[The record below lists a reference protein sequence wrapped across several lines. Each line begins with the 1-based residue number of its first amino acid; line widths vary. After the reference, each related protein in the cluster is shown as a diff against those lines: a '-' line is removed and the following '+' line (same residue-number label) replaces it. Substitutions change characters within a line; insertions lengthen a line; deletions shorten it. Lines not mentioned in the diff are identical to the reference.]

1 MGDFLNTLLKNQLLM
16 LSLAV
21 VSGLLLGQVRFKS
34 VSLGSSGVLVT
45 GLALGMLNVKVS
57 FELFNWNL
65 MLFVVAVGLLSAED
79 IVMVVK
85 KYGMKFIL
93 LSLVVT
99 AVGALVT
106 YILARMA
113 VGVDAL
119 LIAGTYT
126 GALTS
131 SPGLGAA
138 LEATGGNP
146 LVTVGYTIAYPFGA
160 LAVVFFVQL
169 APVIF
174 RIDVR
179 KEREELLS
187 LYQGFRGS
195 DEKGKT
201 LPESVP
207 FSLVSFVICIIFGI
221 LLGSITVPVMG
232 NRVSLGSTGGGL
244 IAALALGA
252 LGRIGPLPMRMDK
265 QTLSAIRSLSLAYFL
280 AVVGLMA
287 GPQIID
293 ALMQHGLLLV
303 GIAIFSALAAELAGF
318 FLGRFVWKLNWVLL
332 AGAICGAMTS
342 TPGLGA
348 AIDATGGEECSTGYG
363 ATYPMALLCMVV
375 FTSLLAKVLA

>member
-1 MGDFLNTLLKNQLLM
+1 MGEFLDTLLKNQLLM

-106 YILARMA
+106 YLVARMA

-146 LVTVGYTIAYPFGA
+146 WSRWATRSPTPSGPGCRLFRPAGTRDFPNRRKKGKGGIAFP
-160 LAVVFFVQL
+160 L
-169 APVIF
+169 
-174 RIDVR
+174 
-179 KEREELLS
+179 
-187 LYQGFRGS
+187 QGFRGP
-195 DEKGKT
+195 DEKGNP

-293 ALMQHGLLLV
+293 ALVQHGLLLV

-375 FTSLLAKVLA
+375 FTSLLAKALA